1 MFGAGLPHSAEWTG
15 TVRAVLPMV
24 LPPTVSCGP
33 SRHALACLIS
43 VRGASASAPEVRGSA
58 RPTFS
63 APSNPG
69 SEIGRGVP
77 TDEA

>member
-1 MFGAGLPHSAEWTG
+1 
-15 TVRAVLPMV
+15 MV
-24 LPPTVSCGP
+24 LPPTVFCGP
-33 SRHALACLIS
+33 SRHALACLVS

-58 RPTFS
+58 RPTVS

-77 TDEA
+77 TDEAARAGAPRTPERSGALSA